1 MVSPV
6 VRVYF
11 AEGGPFFLPAR
22 SSAVVANSYPPL
34 DEAVNVNCPKF
45 PAGWTAYWTQTAL
58 PPVRYHRV
66 MLPTPVPF
74 PSEAVYQTQNVRTFS
89 YVGKAPAA
97 DVGASLST
105 ITNDSVWLV
114 PMLTDRRSVAK
125 E

>member
-1 MVSPV
+1 MPCPPAENVPV
-6 VRVYF
+6 VVVVSTSQF
-11 AEGGPFFLPAR
+11 VQAAPA
-22 SSAVVANSYPPL
+22 L
-34 DEAVNVNCPKF
+34 
-45 PAGWTAYWTQTAL
+45 YWSETAL

-114 PMLTDRRSVAK
+114 PMLTDRGSLAN

>member
-6 VRVYF
+6 AGLSS
-11 AEGGPFFLPAR
+11 AEDRPFLSPAS
-22 SSAVVANSYPPL
+22 SSAVVENSYPPWN
-34 DEAVNVNCPKF
+34 EAESENGQSS
-45 PAGWTAYWTQTAL
+45 PAGGRAYGPKAAL

-97 DVGASLST
+97 DVVASLSI
-105 ITNDSVWLV
+105 ITNDSVWLFR
-114 PMLTDRRSVAK
+114 LSTER
-125 E
+125 